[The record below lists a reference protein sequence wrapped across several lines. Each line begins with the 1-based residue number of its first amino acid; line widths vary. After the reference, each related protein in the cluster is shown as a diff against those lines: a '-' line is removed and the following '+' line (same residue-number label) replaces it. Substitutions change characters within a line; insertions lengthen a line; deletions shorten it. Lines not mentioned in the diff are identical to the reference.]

1 MATITITTT
10 AKIESSNRAFEN
22 AMRQGNAA
30 AITSNYTQTARILPP
45 NSPLITGKPEIQA
58 YWQQVIEMGIQE
70 INLETMDL
78 EVLGDTAWEVGQAV
92 MKAGGQVVDR
102 VKYIIVWKEEDGQWR
117 KHRGTWNS
125 NMPV

>member
-22 AMRQGNAA
+22 AMRQGDAA

-125 NMPV
+125 NMPA